1 MKNPV
6 QFCPFC
12 LRAYSKSASD
22 ASAPQATD
30 QKINDRN
37 ILKKDNPIIRDNII
51 VKDCVINEDRCPFC
65 GRSASEYSPLPRQL
79 PPGTILQERYLLGQ
93 VLGEGGHGITYIG
106 YDLVLEIRVAVKE
119 YFPIEHCTRNI
130 SAGLEINPLTGVQA
144 RYYSRGMEKYLNE
157 ARILAKMEKHEVIVG
172 VRDFFE
178 ENNTAYFVMEY
189 VDGDALDKYLAQ
201 KGGRLSVEEANRL
214 LLPLME
220 SLGKKVILRKLRTLL
235 PHPSCFPGIK
245 GYAFLT
251 LAVPEIPSRSK
262 TL

>member
-172 VRDFFE
+172 VRAFFE
-178 ENNTAYFVMEY
+178 ENNTAYIVME
-189 VDGDALDKYLAQ
+189 
-201 KGGRLSVEEANRL
+201 S
-214 LLPLME
+214 
-220 SLGKKVILRKLRTLL
+220 I
-235 PHPSCFPGIK
+235 
-245 GYAFLT
+245 
-251 LAVPEIPSRSK
+251 
-262 TL
+262 